1 MPYARPPRGP
11 RGKYWTARWRDVDGR
26 NCEEGGFV
34 DQGSALNYAKDQ
46 EYLVRKG
53 KKTSPSDMNLTVKEF
68 IEEVWVHTISVRESS
83 ATDYEYSINGAI
95 LPEFGD
101 VKMKNIKPADIE
113 AWLVKMKKQLI
124 KRGGKLVP
132 ISDRVIEKRRLL
144 LASILKKA
152 VANEYLHKS
161 PFATLSFS
169 KAKTK
174 NAVTPLTYDK
184 VVEIVNHLSPRY
196 QIMVWIGY
204 YTAMRPSEV
213 LGLTYDRLDF
223 DKSEIRIDRQISR
236 DTGDVFAKEGL
247 KTEASDRVI
256 GFPSDLKAL
265 INTHVQQFGLGPEQ
279 LIMKTSGGKVFRY
292 KGAIEM
298 WREAARKAGLEVGQG
313 LHQLRHACVS
323 NLISEGA
330 NPKEIQEWVGHTS
343 IQETM
348 DTYGHLFPNAKHSL
362 ASMLDNHSKKQIA
375 QINLNVVNQ

>member
-26 NCEEGGFV
+26 SCEEGGFA
-34 DQGSALNYAKDQ
+34 DQASALNYAKDQ

-53 KKTSPSDMNLTVKEF
+53 KKTSPSDMNLTVREF
-68 IEEVWVHTISVRESS
+68 IETVWIPTVDVRESS
-83 ATDYEYSINGAI
+83 AKDYEYSLNGAI

-113 AWLVKMKKQLI
+113 AWLVKMKKQLV
-124 KRGGKLVP
+124 KRGGQMVP

-174 NAVTPLTYDK
+174 NAVAPLTYEQ
-184 VVEIVNHLSPRY
+184 VQEIASSLSPKYR
-196 QIMVWIGY
+196 IMVWVGY

-223 DKSEIRIDRQISR
+223 EKSEIRIDRQISR
-236 DTGDVFAKEGL
+236 NTSEIFAKDGL
-247 KTEASDRVI
+247 KTEASERVI
-256 GFPSDLKAL
+256 GFPNELKDL
-265 INTHVQQFGLGPEQ
+265 INAHVKQFGLGPEK
-279 LIMKTSGGKVFRY
+279 LLMTTSGGKVFRY

-313 LHQLRHACVS
+313 LHQLRHTCVS

-375 QINLNVVNQ
+375 QSVLNVVNQ

>member
-26 NCEEGGFV
+26 LCEEGGFV
-34 DQGSALNYAKDQ
+34 DQASALNYAKDQ

-68 IEEVWVHTISVRESS
+68 IETVWVHTISVRESS

-101 VKMKNIKPADIE
+101 TKMKNIKPADIE
-113 AWLVKMKKQLI
+113 AWLVKMKKQLV

-174 NAVTPLTYDK
+174 NVVAPLTYDK
-184 VVEIVNHLSPRY
+184 VVEIVKNLSPKY

-204 YTAMRPSEV
+204 YTAMRPSEI

-223 DKSEIRIDRQISR
+223 EKSEICIDRQISS
-236 DTGDVFAKEGL
+236 TTSEVFAKDGL

-265 INTHVQQFGLGPEQ
+265 INTHVQLFGLGPEQ
-279 LIMKTSGGKVFRY
+279 LLMKTSGGKVFRY

-375 QINLNVVNQ
+375 HINLKVVNH